1 MNAPARQYQ
10 DPIARLS
17 HNRFGVPKVD
27 LLNGENREI
36 GETYHFA
43 GWFKMNDQRKI
54 KVLRELAEGYGS
66 DPQMRWHVAKLVES
80 AGCAPRDFAAQAAAI
95 HSFAQN
101 GCYYTN
107 EPGEQIQSP
116 WRTLSV
122 RTGDCDDLALLIASM
137 SHSIGL
143 PWKYALAG
151 KMPNGKMVR
160 WREGERWPYGA
171 DMFHIYVYI
180 GWPPF
185 EPKQWSAAEP
195 TIRGIPFGY
204 DVVDRGLPGHAAQSV
219 DLGGGGQTR
228 SKVVGSLGPMGHI
241 GFGDGDVASLVSPTA
256 LFNNI
261 QGDVSATKLGPVT
274 PVNQGPPVSVP
285 VAPGYVFPVLAD
297 KVKTAYSYIDWKDL
311 TNALVQGVIIAVAVP
326 VAVKLINRQRKKR

>member
-10 DPIARLS
+10 DPIARMSL
-17 HNRFGVPKVD
+17 NRSGVPKVD
-27 LLNGENREI
+27 LLNGESREI

-43 GWFKMNDQRKI
+43 GWFKMNDQRKVKI
-54 KVLRELAEGYGS
+54 LRELAEGYGS
-66 DPQMRWHVAKLVES
+66 DPQMRWHTAKFVES

-95 HSFAQN
+95 HAYAQN

-116 WRTLSV
+116 WRTMSV

-137 SHSIGL
+137 AHSIGL

-151 KMPNGKMVR
+151 KMPNGNMVR
-160 WREGERWPYGA
+160 WREGEKWPYGA
-171 DMFHIYVYI
+171 DMFHIYVYL

-185 EPKQWSAAEP
+185 EPSQWAAAEP

-204 DVVDRGLPGHAAQSV
+204 DVVDRGLPGQAAQSV
-219 DLGGGGQTR
+219 DLGGGGQVKR
-228 SKVVGSLGPMGHI
+228 SKVVGSIGAMGRIGLG
-241 GFGDGDVASLVSPTA
+241 DSAAALVSPTA
-256 LFNNI
+256 LFNNV
-261 QGDVSATKLGPVT
+261 QNAT

-285 VAPGYVFPVLAD
+285 VAPGYVFTD
-297 KVKTAYSYIDWKDL
+297 KLKTAYSYIDWKDL

-326 VAVKLINRQRKKR
+326 VAVQMINRQRKKR